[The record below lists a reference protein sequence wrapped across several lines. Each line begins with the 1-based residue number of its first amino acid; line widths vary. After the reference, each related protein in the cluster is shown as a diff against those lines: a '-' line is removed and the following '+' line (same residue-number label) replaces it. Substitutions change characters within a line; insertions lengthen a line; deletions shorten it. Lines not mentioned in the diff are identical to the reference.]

1 MAILKIKVIDA
12 SGTDMAGLAVKLS
25 GIDGLQTNEQG
36 MAQFLLGDEATLDIA
51 IGGKTCWSGNPAALA
66 RQEVFQQ
73 SANGF
78 LRVAT

>member
-36 MAQFLLGDEATLDIA
+36 MAQFLLGDEAMLDIA
-51 IGGKTCWSGNPAALA
+51 IGGKSSWSGNAGALA

-73 SANGF
+73 SADGF
-78 LRVAT
+78 LRVAA